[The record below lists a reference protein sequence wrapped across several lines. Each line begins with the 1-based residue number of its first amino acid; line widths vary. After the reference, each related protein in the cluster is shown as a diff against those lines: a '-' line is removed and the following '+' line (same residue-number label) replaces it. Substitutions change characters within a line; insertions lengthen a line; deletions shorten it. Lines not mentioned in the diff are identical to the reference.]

1 VERVNYNKILRRG
14 GKMKK
19 VAARLAARQGRRSV
33 AGLRF
38 QKRPRR
44 GAIFSRRRAEITKA
58 TDPSQLAFQPATL
71 LRFSSLSRRR
81 GLKRLQR
88 RAERR
93 RSKFLRRRIS
103 ALRRQQRR
111 TGIKSS
117 DVAKIKES
125 ATRALSP
132 FTRNPLPRV
141 ALAPLTFIRP
151 TRRVIKTEA
160 EKRRAI
166 I

>member
-19 VAARLAARQGRRSV
+19 ATARLAARQGRRSIT
-33 AGLRF
+33 GLRF
-38 QKRPRR
+38 QKRSRR
-44 GAIFSRRRAEITKA
+44 GAIFFRRRTEITKA
-58 TDPSQLAFQPATL
+58 TAPSQLAFRSTTL

-93 RSKFLRRRIS
+93 RSKFLRRRVS
-103 ALRRQQRR
+103 AFHRQQRR

-117 DVAKIKES
+117 NTAKIKES
-125 ATRALSP
+125 AARALSP
-132 FTRNPLPRV
+132 FTRSSLARV
-141 ALAPLTFIRP
+141 ALAPLTFVRP

>member
-1 VERVNYNKILRRG
+1 MERKNYNKILRLG

-19 VAARLAARQGRRSV
+19 AFARLATRQGRRSM
-33 AGLRF
+33 AGIRF

-44 GAIFSRRRAEITKA
+44 GAIFLRRRAEITKA
-58 TDPSQLAFQPATL
+58 AVSSRLAFQSTSL

-93 RSKFLRRRIS
+93 RGKFLRRRVS
-103 ALRRQQRR
+103 AFRRQQRR

-117 DVAKIKES
+117 DLIRIKES
-125 ATRALSP
+125 AARALAP
-132 FTRNPLPRV
+132 FTKNSLPNV
-141 ALAPLTFIRP
+141 ALAPLTFVRP